1 MFAQIGWSLI
11 STIAGETDFTFAIRQ
26 WHNGIG
32 GVKTKCRQ
40 GEKMHLS
47 RLVIKNFRKLK
58 YAELTF
64 QAGLNVLVGG
74 NNVGKTAVIDALRAL
89 LAGHDEPYP
98 RLGDED
104 VHRPSDGTP
113 SGDIVF
119 EYVFSGLSLDDEADF
134 LAALVPSAAGGL
146 DAHIKI
152 RYSDADKAGRLRAKR
167 WCGEHEDV
175 GLTADMMENLRGV
188 YLPPLRDAS
197 QGLKPSRT
205 SQLARLLQLLADDA
219 GIDGINKALQ
229 ELDGTLKAHLPIVN
243 THEAINSRHKTMLG
257 PQLAQMLEVGLSAS
271 DFKSLKSRLS
281 LLVDTFEIEQ
291 NGLGFNNLIYMAV
304 VLSELTKN
312 PDSCYRG
319 LIVEEPE
326 AHLHPQLQAV
336 LLQYLQSIQAVEGEK
351 PVQLFVTS
359 HSPNFASIADLD
371 SLVCLVDTGT
381 AVETFLPRTVVFEK
395 GKREKLERYLD
406 VTRAELF
413 FARRVIFVEGAAEL
427 MMVNALAKRIGCNLR
442 QHGVSVISVEGL
454 NFDSFLPLFGDKAL
468 KIPVAVLT
476 DADPVAPESEPPVP
490 AGTTDDEDGDHEPV
504 YPAPG
509 DVITVSANT
518 AKMKARED
526 AHVKV
531 FHGLKT
537 FEYDLALES
546 DNRPAMLKALGE
558 LHPKIAKSLT
568 AKINAEATEAAKAK
582 ALFCGMFERSKNNV
596 QKGSF
601 AQSLAQVILEDKVA
615 FIVPSYIQAAILHAC
630 SSAETPEP

>member
-1 MFAQIGWSLI
+1 
-11 STIAGETDFTFAIRQ
+11 
-26 WHNGIG
+26 
-32 GVKTKCRQ
+32 
-40 GEKMHLS
+40 MHLS
-47 RLVIKNFRKLK
+47 KLVIKNFRKLK
-58 YAELTF
+58 HAELSF

-74 NNVGKTAVIDALRAL
+74 NNVGKTAVVDALRAL

-98 RLGDED
+98 RLGEED
-104 VHRPSDGTP
+104 VHRPRGGTP

-134 LAALVPSAAGGL
+134 LAALVPGAAGGL
-146 DAHIKI
+146 EAHIKI

-205 SQLARLLQLLADDA
+205 SQLARLLQLLADET

-229 ELDGTLKAHLPIVN
+229 ELDGKLKAHLPIVN
-243 THEAINSRHKTMLG
+243 THEAINTRHKTMLG
-257 PQLAQMLEVGLSAS
+257 PQLAQLLEVGLSAS

-281 LLVDTFEIEQ
+281 LLVDAFEIEQ

-359 HSPNFASIADLD
+359 HSPNFASIADLN

-381 AVETFLPRTVVFEK
+381 AVETFLPRSVVFEK

-427 MMVNALAKRIGCNLR
+427 MMVNALAKRIGCDLR
-442 QHGVSVISVEGL
+442 QHGVSLISVEGL

-468 KIPVAVLT
+468 KIPVAILT
-476 DADPVAPESEPPVP
+476 DADPVPPEAEPPAVTGAVAVGGTPPSSP
-490 AGTTDDEDGDHEPV
+490 ADVAADESADEGEDDDPEPV

-518 AKMKARED
+518 AKMKGRED
-526 AHVKV
+526 THVKV
-531 FHGLKT
+531 FYGLKT

-546 DNRPAMLKALGE
+546 DNRTAMLKALAE
-558 LHPKIAKSLT
+558 LHPRIAKSLI
-568 AKINAEATEAAKAK
+568 AIVDAEVGDAAKAK

-601 AQSLAQVILEDKVA
+601 AQSLAQVISDDKVA
-615 FIVPSYIQAAILHAC
+615 FTVPTYIQAAIQHAC
-630 SSAETPEP
+630 RMAETPKP

>member
-1 MFAQIGWSLI
+1 
-11 STIAGETDFTFAIRQ
+11 
-26 WHNGIG
+26 
-32 GVKTKCRQ
+32 
-40 GEKMHLS
+40 MHLAK
-47 RLVIKNFRKLK
+47 LVVKNFRKLK
-58 YAELTF
+58 HAELSF

-74 NNVGKTAVIDALRAL
+74 NNVGKTALVDALRAL

-98 RLGDED
+98 RLGEED
-104 VHRPSDGTP
+104 VHRPHGGIAA
-113 SGDIVF
+113 GDIVF
-119 EYVFSGLSLDDEADF
+119 EYVFSDLSLDDEADF
-134 LAALVPSAAGGL
+134 LAALVPDESGKL
-146 DAHIKI
+146 EAHIKI
-152 RYSDADKAGRLRAKR
+152 RYSDPDKAGRLRVKR
-167 WCGEHEDV
+167 WCGEHEDT
-175 GLTADMMENLRGV
+175 GLTTDMMENLRGV

-197 QGLKPSRT
+197 QGLKPGRA
-205 SQLARLLQLLADDA
+205 SQLARLLHLLADEDGVA
-219 GIDGINKALQ
+219 GINKALQ
-229 ELDGTLKAHLPIVN
+229 ELDTALKAHQPIVQ
-243 THEAINSRHKTMLG
+243 THEAISTRHQNMLG
-257 PQLAQMLEVGLSAS
+257 SQLAQLLEVGLSAS

-281 LLVDTFEIEQ
+281 LLVDAFEIEQ

-304 VLSELTKN
+304 VLSELAKN

-381 AVETFLPRTVVFEK
+381 AVETFLPRNVVFKK
-395 GKREKLERYLD
+395 GKREKLKRYLD

-427 MMVNALAKRIGCNLR
+427 MMVNALAKRIGFDLR
-442 QHGVSVISVEGL
+442 QHGVSLISVEGL
-454 NFDSFLPLFGDKAL
+454 NFDSFLPLFGDSAL

-476 DADPVAPESEPPVP
+476 DADPVPPKAEPAPLVAAPTVASGPATASVVAPAESPSTASAPSIVGEPEEEVE
-490 AGTTDDEDGDHEPV
+490 DEDAEPL

-509 DVITVSANT
+509 EVITVSTNT
-518 AKMKARED
+518 FKMKARED
-526 AHVKV
+526 GHVKV

-546 DNRPAMLKALGE
+546 VNRAAMLQALEE
-558 LHPKIAKSLT
+558 LHPKIAKSLMAAVDLESGDAAQ
-568 AKINAEATEAAKAK
+568 AKV
-582 ALFCGMFERSKNNV
+582 LFRGMFERPKNNV

-601 AQSLAQVILEDKVA
+601 AQSLAQVLANGKVP
-615 FIVPSYIQAAILHAC
+615 FEVPEYIKLAVQHAC
-630 SSAETPEP
+630 QMAPAAKL

>member
-1 MFAQIGWSLI
+1 
-11 STIAGETDFTFAIRQ
+11 
-26 WHNGIG
+26 
-32 GVKTKCRQ
+32 
-40 GEKMHLS
+40 MHLS
-47 RLVIKNFRKLK
+47 KLVVKNFRKLK
-58 YAELTF
+58 YAELSF
-64 QAGLNVLVGG
+64 QPGLNILVGG
-74 NNVGKTAVIDALRAL
+74 NNVGKTAVVDALRAL

-98 RLGDED
+98 RLGEED
-104 VHRPSDGTP
+104 VHRPDGGTP
-113 SGDIVF
+113 SGDILF

-134 LAALVPSAAGGL
+134 LAALVPSASGEL
-146 DAHIKI
+146 EVHIKI

-197 QGLKPSRT
+197 QGLKPGRT
-205 SQLARLLQLLADDA
+205 SQLARLLQLLADET

-229 ELDGTLKAHLPIVN
+229 ELDGKLKAHLPIVN
-243 THEAINSRHKTMLG
+243 THKAINSRHETMLG
-257 PQLAQMLEVGLSAS
+257 PQLAQPLEVGLSAS

-281 LLVDTFEIEQ
+281 LLVDAFEIEQ

-359 HSPNFASIADLD
+359 HSPNFASIADLN

-381 AVETFLPRTVVFEK
+381 SVETFLPRSVVFEK

-413 FARRVIFVEGAAEL
+413 FARRVLFVEGAAEL
-427 MMVNALAKRIGCNLR
+427 MMVNALAKRIGCDLR
-442 QHGVSVISVEGL
+442 QHGVSLISVEGL

-468 KIPVAVLT
+468 KIPVAILT
-476 DADPVAPESEPPVP
+476 DADPVPPEAKPPTAAEAVAV
-490 AGTTDDEDGDHEPV
+490 AGTCVTSPTAQAAGAAVDESVDEGEDADPEPV

-518 AKMKARED
+518 AKMKSFED
-526 AHVKV
+526 TRVKV

-546 DNRPAMLKALGE
+546 DNRTAMLKALAA
-558 LHPKIAKSLT
+558 LRPKVAKSLMAT
-568 AKINAEATEAAKAK
+568 VDAEVGDAAKAK
-582 ALFCGMFERSKNNV
+582 ALFCGMFERRKNNV

-601 AQSLAQVILEDKVA
+601 AQSLAQVISDEKMA
-615 FIVPSYIQAAILHAC
+615 FTVPTYIQAAIQHVC
-630 SSAETPEP
+630 KSAETSKP